1 MSKQT
6 PASMANPFGDLYKL
20 VEQFKVPGVDMDA
33 IVESRR
39 KDMDALIAT
48 NQATLDSMQLLGK
61 KQAEILTQA
70 LQSVKDNAQTVVKS
84 GADPAKQAELARK
97 AYEKAVAQM
106 TELSDM
112 ARKAQADAM
121 AGITARAQQ
130 SVQELKALTK
140 HK

>member
-1 MSKQT
+1 MSKQAPT
-6 PASMANPFGDLYKL
+6 SMANPFGDLNKL
-20 VEQFKVPGVDMDA
+20 VEQFKMPGVDMDA

-70 LQSVKDNAQTVVKS
+70 LQSVKDNAQTLVKG
-84 GADPAKQAELARK
+84 GADPGKPAELVRK

-106 TELSDM
+106 TEMSDM

-130 SVQELKALTK
+130 SVQELKALVK